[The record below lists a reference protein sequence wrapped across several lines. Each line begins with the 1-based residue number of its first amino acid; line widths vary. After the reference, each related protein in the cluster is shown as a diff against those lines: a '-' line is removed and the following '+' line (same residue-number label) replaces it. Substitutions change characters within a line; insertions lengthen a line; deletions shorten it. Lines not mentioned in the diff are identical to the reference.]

1 MADIK
6 LNNKDREYWRKTIDR
21 VQRVMEPRHRS
32 WEKLL
37 AAYELK
43 LDIPGLDKD
52 EIIHVSRMYPLVRQI
67 ISSVAFHYPEV
78 FVNAKPNIERV
89 AGELEG
95 ISLVMERAANNALD
109 LMDAKAEIHQ
119 AMFDALFCGVGW
131 IKMGYNPSGDD
142 SMPPYVTNDA
152 FKDDFP
158 CVMRVR
164 PFNVFVDPKCPP
176 QNLGYAEY
184 IIERIEVP
192 FEILKSDPRYKIPRD
207 FTGSSE
213 YTSATDTALLNYGDE
228 YDADNADEHVQ
239 GAKAERDMV
248 VLYEVHDRLNR
259 RLITFLDG
267 HENEIHAESHP
278 FIKTRSIYDG
288 QDLVGLEEAPG
299 FIMSKGF
306 QYIPVKF
313 DTVESSFFPEPPMK
327 YVEDLQNIIVESLSR
342 RVDIL
347 RRFPRVVWANE
358 AEIQRNPNLVDNVR
372 DAKDGD
378 VIGLHDIA
386 SIREASWGNIPSD
399 QLGIENDARGYEEQ
413 SLHVSDLAG
422 GSEGRKTA
430 TESALIASQGSL
442 NRQWMQAKVA
452 GVYTTIVGNLFRMF
466 QDIRYIPQTFMLNVA
481 KDPSGVEYRV
491 LTSEDFNFDF
501 MLDLDAGSM
510 HPLVEELEQENS
522 VLLYDRLVGNP
533 MIDQTE
539 VTRDLIKSFR
549 KRSVERLFKGADG
562 DLNAL
567 IQLELSLMLQGQ
579 MAPVEEGM
587 DHMAH
592 MEQQNPD
599 VVMGLP
605 QLQQML
611 PQQQQQILQIV
622 QQHMA
627 MHEQM
632 MQSAMASGGAG
643 GGSQP
648 SVDGRLLNSQEGIIG
663 QVRSNAQKTQQAA
676 TADVATLTGQGGM
689 TG

>member
-6 LNNKDREYWRKTIDR
+6 LKDTEREYWRKTIDR

-37 AAYELK
+37 ASYELK
-43 LDIPGLDKD
+43 MDIPGLEKD

-78 FVNAKPNIERV
+78 FVNAKPNAERV
-89 AGELEG
+89 VGELDA
-95 ISLVMERAANNALD
+95 ISTVMERAANNALD
-109 LMDAKAEIHQ
+109 IMNAKAEIHQ

-131 IKMGYNPSGDD
+131 IKMGYNPPGDD

-176 QNLGYAEY
+176 QNLVYAEY
-184 IIERIEVP
+184 IIEPIEFP
-192 FEILKSDPRYKIPRD
+192 YDILKSDSRYKIPRD

-228 YDADNADEHVQ
+228 YDADNVDEHVQ

-248 VLYEVHDRLNR
+248 VLYEIHDRLNR

-267 HENEIHAESHP
+267 HEKEIHAEDHH
-278 FIKTRSIYDG
+278 FIKTKPIYQG
-288 QDLVGLEEAPG
+288 ETLVGLEESPG

-313 DTVESSFFPEPPMK
+313 DTVEGSYFPEPPMK
-327 YVEDLQNIIVESLSR
+327 YVEDLQNIIVESMSR
-342 RVDIL
+342 RVDVL

-386 SIREASWGNIPSD
+386 SIREASWGNLPSD

-442 NRQWMQAKVA
+442 NRQWMQSKVA
-452 GVYTTIVGNLFRMF
+452 DVYTTIVGNLFHMF
-466 QDIRYIPQTFMLNVA
+466 QDIRYIPRSFMLNVA
-481 KDPSGVEYRV
+481 KDPAGMEYKI

-522 VLLYDRLVGNP
+522 ILLYDRLIGNP
-533 MIDQTE
+533 MIDQVE

-549 KRSVERLFKGADG
+549 KRTTDKLFKGADA
-562 DLNAL
+562 DLNTL
-567 IQLELSLMLQGQ
+567 IQLELSMMLQGQ
-579 MAPVEEGM
+579 MPPVEEGM

-599 VVMGLP
+599 IVMGLP

-627 MHEQM
+627 MHEQA
-632 MQSAMASGGAG
+632 MQATTSAPAS

-648 SVDGRLLNSQEGIIG
+648 AVDGRLIENDITS

-689 TG
+689 GG

>member
-1 MADIK
+1 
-6 LNNKDREYWRKTIDR
+6 
-21 VQRVMEPRHRS
+21 
-32 WEKLL
+32 
-37 AAYELK
+37 
-43 LDIPGLDKD
+43 
-52 EIIHVSRMYPLVRQI
+52 MYPLVRQI

-78 FVNAKPNIERV
+78 FVNAKPNAERV
-89 AGELEG
+89 VGELDA
-95 ISLVMERAANNALD
+95 ISTVMERAANNALD
-109 LMDAKAEIHQ
+109 IMNAKAEIHQ

-131 IKMGYNPSGDD
+131 IKMGYNPPGDD

-192 FEILKSDPRYKIPRD
+192 FDILKSDSRYKIPRD

-228 YDADNADEHVQ
+228 YDADNVDEHVQ

-248 VLYEVHDRLNR
+248 VLYEIHDRLNR

-267 HENEIHAESHP
+267 HEKEIHAEDHP
-278 FIKTRSIYDG
+278 FIKTKPIYQG
-288 QDLVGLEEAPG
+288 ETLVGLEESPG

-313 DTVESSFFPEPPMK
+313 DTVEGSYFPEPPMK
-327 YVEDLQNIIVESLSR
+327 YVEDLQNIIVESMSR
-342 RVDIL
+342 RVDVL

-386 SIREASWGNIPSD
+386 SIREASWGNLPSD

-442 NRQWMQAKVA
+442 NRQWMQSKVA
-452 GVYTTIVGNLFRMF
+452 DVYTTIVGNLFHMF
-466 QDIRYIPQTFMLNVA
+466 QDIRYIPRSFMLNVA
-481 KDPSGVEYRV
+481 KDPAGMEYKI

-522 VLLYDRLVGNP
+522 ILLYDRLIGNP
-533 MIDQTE
+533 MIDQVE

-549 KRSVERLFKGADG
+549 KRTTDKLFKGADA
-562 DLNAL
+562 DLNTL
-567 IQLELSLMLQGQ
+567 IQLELSMMLQGQ
-579 MAPVEEGM
+579 MPPVEEGM

-599 VVMGLP
+599 IVMGLP

-627 MHEQM
+627 MHEQA
-632 MQSAMASGGAG
+632 MQATTSAPAS

-648 SVDGRLLNSQEGIIG
+648 AVDGRLIENDITS

-689 TG
+689 GG

>member
-6 LNNKDREYWRKTIDR
+6 LKDTEREYWRKTIDR

-37 AAYELK
+37 ASYELK
-43 LDIPGLDKD
+43 MDIPGLEKD

-78 FVNAKPNIERV
+78 FVNAKPNAERV
-89 AGELEG
+89 VGELDA
-95 ISLVMERAANNALD
+95 ISTVMERAANNALD
-109 LMDAKAEIHQ
+109 IMNAKAEIHQ

-131 IKMGYNPSGDD
+131 IKMGYNPPGDD
-142 SMPPYVTNDA
+142 SLPPYVTNDA

-192 FEILKSDPRYKIPRD
+192 FDILKSDSRYKIPRD

-228 YDADNADEHVQ
+228 YDADNVDEHVQ

-248 VLYEVHDRLNR
+248 VLYEIHDRLNR

-267 HENEIHAESHP
+267 HEKEIHAEDHP
-278 FIKTRSIYDG
+278 FIKTKPIYQG
-288 QDLVGLEEAPG
+288 ETLVGLEESPG

-313 DTVESSFFPEPPMK
+313 DTVEGSYFPEPPMK
-327 YVEDLQNIIVESLSR
+327 YVEDLQNIIVESMSR
-342 RVDIL
+342 RVDVL

-386 SIREASWGNIPSD
+386 SIREASWGNLPSD

-442 NRQWMQAKVA
+442 NRQWMQSKVA
-452 GVYTTIVGNLFRMF
+452 DVYTTIVGNLFHMF
-466 QDIRYIPQTFMLNVA
+466 QDIRYIPRSFMLNVA
-481 KDPSGVEYRV
+481 KDPAGMEYKI

-522 VLLYDRLVGNP
+522 ILLYDRLIGNP
-533 MIDQTE
+533 MIDQVE

-549 KRSVERLFKGADG
+549 KRTTDKLFKGADA
-562 DLNAL
+562 DLNTL
-567 IQLELSLMLQGQ
+567 IQLELSMMLQGQ
-579 MAPVEEGM
+579 MPPVEEGM

-599 VVMGLP
+599 IVMGLP

-627 MHEQM
+627 MHEQA
-632 MQSAMASGGAG
+632 MQATTSAPAA

-648 SVDGRLLNSQEGIIG
+648 AVDGRLIENDITS

-689 TG
+689 GG

>member
-6 LNNKDREYWRKTIDR
+6 LKDTEREYWRKTIDR

-37 AAYELK
+37 ASYELK
-43 LDIPGLDKD
+43 MDIPGLEKD

-78 FVNAKPNIERV
+78 FVNAKPNAERV
-89 AGELEG
+89 VGELDA
-95 ISLVMERAANNALD
+95 ISTVMERAANNALD
-109 LMDAKAEIHQ
+109 IMNAKAEIHQ

-131 IKMGYNPSGDD
+131 IKMGYNPPGDD

-192 FEILKSDPRYKIPRD
+192 FDILKSDSRYKIPRD

-228 YDADNADEHVQ
+228 YDADNVDDHVQ

-248 VLYEVHDRLNR
+248 VLYEIHDRLNR

-267 HENEIHAESHP
+267 HEKEIHAEDHP
-278 FIKTRSIYDG
+278 FIKTKPIYQG
-288 QDLVGLEEAPG
+288 ETLVGLEESPG

-313 DTVESSFFPEPPMK
+313 DTVEGSYFPEPPMK
-327 YVEDLQNIIVESLSR
+327 YVEDLQNIIVESMSR
-342 RVDIL
+342 RVDVL

-386 SIREASWGNIPSD
+386 SIREASWGNLPSD

-442 NRQWMQAKVA
+442 NRQWMQSKVA
-452 GVYTTIVGNLFRMF
+452 DVYTTIVGNLFHMF
-466 QDIRYIPQTFMLNVA
+466 QDIRYIPRSFMLNVA
-481 KDPSGVEYRV
+481 KDPAGMEYKI

-522 VLLYDRLVGNP
+522 ILLYDRLIGNP
-533 MIDQTE
+533 MIDQVE

-549 KRSVERLFKGADG
+549 KRTTDKLFKGADA
-562 DLNAL
+562 DLNTL
-567 IQLELSLMLQGQ
+567 IQLELSMMLQGQ
-579 MAPVEEGM
+579 MPPVEEGM

-599 VVMGLP
+599 IVMGLP

-627 MHEQM
+627 MHEQA
-632 MQSAMASGGAG
+632 MQATTSAPAS

-648 SVDGRLLNSQEGIIG
+648 AVDGRLIENDITS

-689 TG
+689 GG

>member
-6 LNNKDREYWRKTIDR
+6 LKDTEREYWRKTIDR

-37 AAYELK
+37 ASYELK
-43 LDIPGLDKD
+43 MAIPGLEKD
-52 EIIHVSRMYPLVRQI
+52 EIIHVSRMDPLVRQI

-78 FVNAKPNIERV
+78 FVNAKPNAERV
-89 AGELEG
+89 VGELDA
-95 ISLVMERAANNALD
+95 ISTVMERAANNALD
-109 LMDAKAEIHQ
+109 IMNAKAEIHQ

-131 IKMGYNPSGDD
+131 IKMGYNPPGDD

-192 FEILKSDPRYKIPRD
+192 FDILKSDSRYKIPRD

-228 YDADNADEHVQ
+228 YDADNVDEHVQ

-248 VLYEVHDRLNR
+248 VLYEIHDRLNR

-267 HENEIHAESHP
+267 HEKEIHAEDHP
-278 FIKTRSIYDG
+278 FIKTKPIYQG
-288 QDLVGLEEAPG
+288 ETLVGLEESPG

-313 DTVESSFFPEPPMK
+313 DTVEGSYFPEPPMK
-327 YVEDLQNIIVESLSR
+327 YVEDLQNIIVESMSR
-342 RVDIL
+342 RVDVL

-386 SIREASWGNIPSD
+386 SIREASWGNLPSD

-442 NRQWMQAKVA
+442 NRQWMQSKVA
-452 GVYTTIVGNLFRMF
+452 DVYTTIVGNLFHMF
-466 QDIRYIPQTFMLNVA
+466 QDIRYIPRSFMLNVA
-481 KDPSGVEYRV
+481 KDPAGMEYKI

-522 VLLYDRLVGNP
+522 ILLYDRLIGNP
-533 MIDQTE
+533 MIDQVE

-549 KRSVERLFKGADG
+549 KRTTDKLFKGADA
-562 DLNAL
+562 DLNTL
-567 IQLELSLMLQGQ
+567 IQLELSMMLQGQ
-579 MAPVEEGM
+579 MPPVEEGM

-599 VVMGLP
+599 IVMGLP

-627 MHEQM
+627 MHEQA
-632 MQSAMASGGAG
+632 MQATTSAPAS

-648 SVDGRLLNSQEGIIG
+648 AVDGRLIENDITS

-689 TG
+689 GG

>member
-6 LNNKDREYWRKTIDR
+6 LKDTEREYWRKTIDR

-37 AAYELK
+37 ASYELK
-43 LDIPGLDKD
+43 MDIPGLEKD

-78 FVNAKPNIERV
+78 FVNAKPNAERV
-89 AGELEG
+89 VGELDA
-95 ISLVMERAANNALD
+95 ISTVMERAANNALD
-109 LMDAKAEIHQ
+109 IMNAKAEIHQ

-131 IKMGYNPSGDD
+131 IKMGYNPPGDD

-192 FEILKSDPRYKIPRD
+192 FDILKSDSRYKIPRD

-228 YDADNADEHVQ
+228 YDADNVDEHVQ

-248 VLYEVHDRLNR
+248 VLYEIHDRLNR

-267 HENEIHAESHP
+267 HEKEIHAEDHP
-278 FIKTRSIYDG
+278 FIKTKPIYQG
-288 QDLVGLEEAPG
+288 ETLVGLEESPG

-313 DTVESSFFPEPPMK
+313 DTVEGSYFPEPPMK
-327 YVEDLQNIIVESLSR
+327 YVEDLQNIIVESMSR
-342 RVDIL
+342 RVDVL

-386 SIREASWGNIPSD
+386 SIREASWGNLPSD

-413 SLHVSDLAG
+413 SLDVSDLAG

-442 NRQWMQAKVA
+442 NRQWMQSKVA
-452 GVYTTIVGNLFRMF
+452 DVYTTIVGNLFHMF
-466 QDIRYIPQTFMLNVA
+466 QDIRYIPRSFMLNVA
-481 KDPSGVEYRV
+481 KDPAGMEYKI

-522 VLLYDRLVGNP
+522 ILLYDRLIGNP
-533 MIDQTE
+533 MIDQVE

-549 KRSVERLFKGADG
+549 KRTTDKLFKGADA
-562 DLNAL
+562 DLNTL
-567 IQLELSLMLQGQ
+567 IQLELSMMLQGQ
-579 MAPVEEGM
+579 MPPVEEGM

-599 VVMGLP
+599 IVMGLP

-627 MHEQM
+627 MHEQA
-632 MQSAMASGGAG
+632 MQATTSAPAA

-648 SVDGRLLNSQEGIIG
+648 AVDGRLIENDITS

-689 TG
+689 GG

>member
-1 MADIK
+1 
-6 LNNKDREYWRKTIDR
+6 
-21 VQRVMEPRHRS
+21 ME
-32 WEKLL
+32 
-37 AAYELK
+37 
-43 LDIPGLDKD
+43 IPGLEQD

-78 FVNAKPNIERV
+78 FVNAKPNAERV
-89 AGELEG
+89 VGELDA
-95 ISLVMERAANNALD
+95 ISTVMERAANNALD
-109 LMDAKAEIHQ
+109 IMNAKAEIHQ

-131 IKMGYNPSGDD
+131 IKMGYNPPGDD

-192 FEILKSDPRYKIPRD
+192 FDILKSDSRYKIPRD

-213 YTSATDTALLNYGDE
+213 YTSATDTALLNYGDD
-228 YDADNADEHVQ
+228 YDADNVDEHVQ

-248 VLYEVHDRLNR
+248 VLYEIHDRLNR

-267 HENEIHAESHP
+267 HEKEIHAEDHP
-278 FIKTRSIYDG
+278 FVKTKPIYQG
-288 QDLVGLEEAPG
+288 ETLVGLEESPG

-313 DTVESSFFPEPPMK
+313 DTVESSYFPEPPMK
-327 YVEDLQNIIVESLSR
+327 YVEDLQNIIVESMSR

-442 NRQWMQAKVA
+442 NRQWMQSKIAD
-452 GVYTTIVGNLFRMF
+452 VYTTIVGNLFHMF
-466 QDIRYIPQTFMLNVA
+466 QDIRYIPRSFMLNVA
-481 KDPSGVEYRV
+481 KDPAGMEYKI

-522 VLLYDRLVGNP
+522 ILLYDRLVGNP
-533 MIDQTE
+533 MIDQVE

-549 KRSVERLFKGADG
+549 KRTTDKLFKGANA
-562 DLNAL
+562 DLNTL

-579 MAPVEEGM
+579 TPPVEEGM

-599 VVMGLP
+599 IVMGLP

-627 MHEQM
+627 MHEQA
-632 MQSAMASGGAG
+632 MQATTSAPAS

-648 SVDGRLLNSQEGIIG
+648 AVDGRLLENDITS

-689 TG
+689 GG

>member
-6 LNNKDREYWRKTIDR
+6 LKDTEREYWRKTIDR

-37 AAYELK
+37 ASYELK
-43 LDIPGLDKD
+43 MDIPGLEKD

-78 FVNAKPNIERV
+78 FVNAKPNAERV
-89 AGELEG
+89 VGELDA
-95 ISLVMERAANNALD
+95 ISTVMERAANNALD
-109 LMDAKAEIHQ
+109 IMNAKAEIHQ

-131 IKMGYNPSGDD
+131 IKMGYNPPGDD

-192 FEILKSDPRYKIPRD
+192 FDILKSDSRYKIPRD

-228 YDADNADEHVQ
+228 YDADNVDEHVQ

-248 VLYEVHDRLNR
+248 VLYEIHDRLNR

-267 HENEIHAESHP
+267 HEKEIHAEDHP
-278 FIKTRSIYDG
+278 FIKTKPIYQG
-288 QDLVGLEEAPG
+288 ETLVGLEESPG

-313 DTVESSFFPEPPMK
+313 DTVEGSYFPEPPMK
-327 YVEDLQNIIVESLSR
+327 YVEDLQNIIVESMSR
-342 RVDIL
+342 RVDVL

-386 SIREASWGNIPSD
+386 SIREASWGNLPSD

-442 NRQWMQAKVA
+442 NRQWMQSKVA
-452 GVYTTIVGNLFRMF
+452 DVYTTIVGNLFHMF
-466 QDIRYIPQTFMLNVA
+466 QDIRYIPRSFMLNVA
-481 KDPSGVEYRV
+481 KDPAGMEYKI

-522 VLLYDRLVGNP
+522 ILLYDRLIGNP
-533 MIDQTE
+533 MIDQVE

-549 KRSVERLFKGADG
+549 KRTTDKLFKGADA
-562 DLNAL
+562 DLNTL
-567 IQLELSLMLQGQ
+567 IQLELSMMLQGQ
-579 MAPVEEGM
+579 MPPVEEGM

-599 VVMGLP
+599 IVMGLP

-627 MHEQM
+627 MHEQA
-632 MQSAMASGGAG
+632 MQATTSAPAS

-648 SVDGRLLNSQEGIIG
+648 AVDGRLIENDITS

-689 TG
+689 GG

>member
-6 LNNKDREYWRKTIDR
+6 LKDTEREYWRKTIDR

-37 AAYELK
+37 ASYELK
-43 LDIPGLDKD
+43 MDIPGLEKD

-78 FVNAKPNIERV
+78 FVNAKPNAERV
-89 AGELEG
+89 VGELDA
-95 ISLVMERAANNALD
+95 ISTVMERAANNALD
-109 LMDAKAEIHQ
+109 IMNAKAEIHQ

-131 IKMGYNPSGDD
+131 IKMGYNPPGDD

-192 FEILKSDPRYKIPRD
+192 FDILKSDSRYKIPRD

-228 YDADNADEHVQ
+228 YDADNVDEHVQ

-248 VLYEVHDRLNR
+248 VLYEIHDRLNR

-267 HENEIHAESHP
+267 HEKEIHAEDHP
-278 FIKTRSIYDG
+278 FIKTKPIYQG
-288 QDLVGLEEAPG
+288 ETLVGLEESPG

-313 DTVESSFFPEPPMK
+313 DTVEGSYFPEPPMK
-327 YVEDLQNIIVESLSR
+327 YVEDLQNIIVESMSR
-342 RVDIL
+342 RVDVL

-386 SIREASWGNIPSD
+386 SIREASWGNLPSD

-442 NRQWMQAKVA
+442 NRQWMQSKVA
-452 GVYTTIVGNLFRMF
+452 DVYTTIVGNLFHMF
-466 QDIRYIPQTFMLNVA
+466 QDIRYIPRSFMLNVA
-481 KDPSGVEYRV
+481 KDPAGMEYKI

-522 VLLYDRLVGNP
+522 ILLYDRLIGNP
-533 MIDQTE
+533 MIDQVE

-549 KRSVERLFKGADG
+549 KRTTDKLFKGADA
-562 DLNAL
+562 DLNTL

-579 MAPVEEGM
+579 TPPVEEGM

-599 VVMGLP
+599 IVMGLP

-627 MHEQM
+627 MHEQA
-632 MQSAMASGGAG
+632 MQATTSAPAA

-648 SVDGRLLNSQEGIIG
+648 AVDGRLIENDITS

-689 TG
+689 GG

>member
-6 LNNKDREYWRKTIDR
+6 LKDTEREYWRKTIDR

-37 AAYELK
+37 ASYELK
-43 LDIPGLDKD
+43 MDIPGLEKD

-78 FVNAKPNIERV
+78 FVNAKPNAERV
-89 AGELEG
+89 VGELDA
-95 ISLVMERAANNALD
+95 ISTVMERAANNALD
-109 LMDAKAEIHQ
+109 IMNAKAEIHQ

-131 IKMGYNPSGDD
+131 IKMGYNPPGDD

-192 FEILKSDPRYKIPRD
+192 FDILKSDSRYKIPRD

-228 YDADNADEHVQ
+228 YDADNVDEHVQ

-248 VLYEVHDRLNR
+248 VLYEIHDRLNR

-267 HENEIHAESHP
+267 HEKEIHAEDHP
-278 FIKTRSIYDG
+278 FIKTKPIYQG
-288 QDLVGLEEAPG
+288 ETLVGLEESPG

-313 DTVESSFFPEPPMK
+313 DTVEGSYFPEPPMK
-327 YVEDLQNIIVESLSR
+327 YVEDLQNIIVESMSR
-342 RVDIL
+342 RVDVL

-386 SIREASWGNIPSD
+386 SIREASWGNLPSD

-442 NRQWMQAKVA
+442 NRQWMQSKVA
-452 GVYTTIVGNLFRMF
+452 DVYTTIVGNLFHMF
-466 QDIRYIPQTFMLNVA
+466 QDIRYIPRSFMLNVA
-481 KDPSGVEYRV
+481 KDPAGMEYKI

-522 VLLYDRLVGNP
+522 ILLYDRLIGNP
-533 MIDQTE
+533 MIDQVE

-549 KRSVERLFKGADG
+549 KRTTDKLFKGADA
-562 DLNAL
+562 DLNTL
-567 IQLELSLMLQGQ
+567 IQLELSMMLQGQ
-579 MAPVEEGM
+579 MPPVEEGM

-599 VVMGLP
+599 IVMGLP

-627 MHEQM
+627 MHEQA
-632 MQSAMASGGAG
+632 MQATTSAPAA

-648 SVDGRLLNSQEGIIG
+648 AVDGRLIENDITS

-689 TG
+689 GG